1 MPKITVTAE
10 MPKELLQFYLQNI
23 RNFEVEHFNEVEL
36 RITIDANMP
45 TEEAEKLLERI
56 SPPYA
61 YRTTINTND
70 GQHTSSR
77 IKDQLGYAL
86 RGYRIRACPQKKRG
100 SRRSS
105 ARQCHADDSSSGRS
119 RGR

>member
-1 MPKITVTAE
+1 MPKQ
-10 MPKELLQFYLQNI
+10 LLARYLQYI
-23 RNFEVEHFNEVEL
+23 RDFELKYSDRIEL
-36 RITIDANMP
+36 RIAIDANMP
-45 TEEAEKLLERI
+45 TEETEKLLERI

-61 YRTTINTND
+61 YRTTIKTKD
-70 GQHTSSR
+70 GQHTRSR
-77 IKDQLGYAL
+77 ITEQLEYAL
-86 RGYRIRACPQKKRG
+86 RGYRRPACPQRKRG